1 MRLEADNLTLGLFAA
16 SILKSVNEIDVQV
29 IFDRVPGTV
38 AFKRQLMAF
47 SWGGKKQ
54 YPTSLPLRRA
64 VAVAAAAAGV
74 AQDCGAPTPSKVFD
88 LLTGAAGEIDGMLV
102 VFPGR
107 GGSPKLVD
115 AAFWPT
121 NTPAIVVDLDE
132 ITRRL
137 VGD

>member
-1 MRLEADNLTLGLFAA
+1 MSD
-16 SILKSVNEIDVQV
+16 IDVQV

-38 AFKRQLMAF
+38 AFKRRLMAF

-64 VAVAAAAAGV
+64 VAVAAAAV

-88 LLTGAAGEIDGMLV
+88 LLTGTAGEIDGMLV

-115 AAFWPT
+115 AASWPT